1 MTRLRFL
8 AVLCVIGIAGP
19 AVAAGDSQRIHAA
32 AAAGDTHI
40 VTALLEQSPQLL
52 EARDQ
57 SGATPLLVA
66 AGHLQATVAE
76 SLIEAGADV
85 NARDRDGAT
94 SLQRAIAAGTDSPS
108 EQAPRLAFVK
118 LLLDRG
124 ADVNLADQQGLTP
137 VHVAAAK
144 GRIEILA
151 SLAKAGASLTV
162 QDQHGRTALHTAAM
176 SNQVDVIEWLVE
188 QDADV
193 AKKDKVGETPLH
205 VAARRFRGD
214 AVESLLALGAAV
226 DARNANGA
234 TPLHLTAVAGPEELE
249 VDRLM
254 ARVADVLL
262 RQGADVNAVDKDGH
276 TTLYYARARNRT
288 ALAEIL
294 HSHGGSEESAVEQ
307 AVPSP

>member
-1 MTRLRFL
+1 MIRLRFL
-8 AVLCVIGIAGP
+8 TVLCVMGIAGP
-19 AVAAGDSQRIHAA
+19 AVAVGDSTRIHAA

-52 EARDQ
+52 EALDQ

-76 SLIEAGADV
+76 RLIEAGADV
-85 NARDRDGAT
+85 NARDRIGAT
-94 SLQRAIAAGTDSPS
+94 SLHRVLAAGTDSPS
-108 EQAPRLAFVK
+108 VQAERLAFAK
-118 LLLDRG
+118 LLLERG
-124 ADVNLADQQGLTP
+124 ASANVADNQGLTP
-137 VHVAAAK
+137 VHVAATK

-151 SLAKAGASLTV
+151 SLAKAGASLTAR
-162 QDQHGRTALHTAAM
+162 DQHGRTALHAAAM
-176 SNQVDVIEWLVE
+176 YNQVDVIEWLVE
-188 QDADV
+188 QDADITM
-193 AKKDKVGETPLH
+193 KDNVGETALH
-205 VAARRFRGD
+205 VAARRFRTD

-226 DARNANGA
+226 DARNANEA
-234 TPLHLTAVAGPEELE
+234 TPLHLTAIAGPEELE

-276 TTLYYARARNRT
+276 TTLHYARARNRA

-307 AVPSP
+307 VVPSP